1 MYKKIKKLTLF
12 IILFLYGKQTF
23 SIEFNTDVLDA
34 HDRKN
39 IDISRFSEA
48 GYVMPGRYLL
58 DINVNGQAISPT
70 NLEVSFIEREISK
83 SNSDRTLL
91 SEPCL
96 TSKIVNLIGLT
107 QESVKKVTY
116 WKEGQCANFSQLPG
130 VEIKPET
137 SRGILNINIPQA
149 WMEYSDA
156 SWLPPSRWDDGIP
169 GIIFDY
175 NITGTINNFHKNEQS
190 KYLSYNGTAGAN
202 LGAWRLR
209 ADYQGND
216 YNSGQRSHVNY
227 NQFSWSR
234 LYLFRPIPEWR
245 ANFTL
250 GENNISSDI
259 FNTWSY
265 AGATLES
272 DDRMLPP
279 KLRGYA
285 PQVSGVADTNAR
297 VIIRQQGRILY
308 NSTVPAGPFTIRDL
322 DSSIRGRLDVEIIE
336 QNGQKKTFQIDTAS
350 VPYLTRP
357 GQVRFKIAAGRSRY
371 YGHNLEGPVFT
382 TGEAS
387 WGISNKWSLYGGGIF
402 AGDYNAIS
410 VGLGHDLGKLGTIS
424 SDITQSIASLPQ
436 KEKQQG
442 KSWRISYSKRFDE
455 ANTDITFAGYRFS
468 ERNYLTMQ
476 RYLDERYR
484 NSNSGLEKELY
495 TVSVNK
501 NIDNWKMSAGVQ
513 YSHQVYWDQQ
523 SSDFYTISIS
533 RYLNAFG
540 FRNISANLTANR
552 TLYKSIYDNT
562 IFFRLSVP
570 WGTGNAGYSGT
581 LSGKRF
587 THTVG
592 YSDTINDGLSSYSIN
607 VGVSNGNHDSTQN
620 RMSAYYSHN
629 SALASW
635 SANISTVENEYTSI
649 GLTASGGAT
658 FTTAGAALHAGGMNG
673 GTRLLVDTD
682 GIADV
687 PVDNGRVF
695 TNRWGI
701 GVVTNV
707 SSYYRN
713 TTSVD
718 LTKLPDDME
727 ATRSVV
733 ESILTE
739 GAIGYRK
746 FEVLK
751 GSRLF
756 AFLRLTDSSVP
767 PFGASVINEKGREL
781 GMVADQ
787 GLAWL
792 SGVSPGDTLRVDWN
806 GKTQCVV
813 NIPDEIKNQQQLF
826 LPCRLAK

>member
-1 MYKKIKKLTLF
+1 
-12 IILFLYGKQTF
+12 
-23 SIEFNTDVLDA
+23 
-34 HDRKN
+34 
-39 IDISRFSEA
+39 
-48 GYVMPGRYLL
+48 
-58 DINVNGQAISPT
+58 
-70 NLEVSFIEREISK
+70 
-83 SNSDRTLL
+83 
-91 SEPCL
+91 
-96 TSKIVNLIGLT
+96 
-107 QESVKKVTY
+107 
-116 WKEGQCANFSQLPG
+116 
-130 VEIKPET
+130 
-137 SRGILNINIPQA
+137 NINIPQA

-442 KSWRISYSKRFDE
+442 KS
-455 ANTDITFAGYRFS
+455 
-468 ERNYLTMQ
+468 
-476 RYLDERYR
+476 
-484 NSNSGLEKELY
+484 
-495 TVSVNK
+495 
-501 NIDNWKMSAGVQ
+501 
-513 YSHQVYWDQQ
+513 
-523 SSDFYTISIS
+523 
-533 RYLNAFG
+533 
-540 FRNISANLTANR
+540 
-552 TLYKSIYDNT
+552 
-562 IFFRLSVP
+562 
-570 WGTGNAGYSGT
+570 
-581 LSGKRF
+581 
-587 THTVG
+587 
-592 YSDTINDGLSSYSIN
+592 
-607 VGVSNGNHDSTQN
+607 
-620 RMSAYYSHN
+620 
-629 SALASW
+629 
-635 SANISTVENEYTSI
+635 
-649 GLTASGGAT
+649 
-658 FTTAGAALHAGGMNG
+658 
-673 GTRLLVDTD
+673 
-682 GIADV
+682 
-687 PVDNGRVF
+687 
-695 TNRWGI
+695 
-701 GVVTNV
+701 
-707 SSYYRN
+707 
-713 TTSVD
+713 
-718 LTKLPDDME
+718 
-727 ATRSVV
+727 
-733 ESILTE
+733 
-739 GAIGYRK
+739 
-746 FEVLK
+746 
-751 GSRLF
+751 
-756 AFLRLTDSSVP
+756 
-767 PFGASVINEKGREL
+767 
-781 GMVADQ
+781 
-787 GLAWL
+787 
-792 SGVSPGDTLRVDWN
+792 
-806 GKTQCVV
+806 
-813 NIPDEIKNQQQLF
+813 
-826 LPCRLAK
+826 

>member
-1 MYKKIKKLTLF
+1 
-12 IILFLYGKQTF
+12 
-23 SIEFNTDVLDA
+23 
-34 HDRKN
+34 
-39 IDISRFSEA
+39 
-48 GYVMPGRYLL
+48 
-58 DINVNGQAISPT
+58 
-70 NLEVSFIEREISK
+70 
-83 SNSDRTLL
+83 
-91 SEPCL
+91 
-96 TSKIVNLIGLT
+96 
-107 QESVKKVTY
+107 
-116 WKEGQCANFSQLPG
+116 
-130 VEIKPET
+130 
-137 SRGILNINIPQA
+137 
-149 WMEYSDA
+149 
-156 SWLPPSRWDDGIP
+156 
-169 GIIFDY
+169 
-175 NITGTINNFHKNEQS
+175 
-190 KYLSYNGTAGAN
+190 
-202 LGAWRLR
+202 
-209 ADYQGND
+209 
-216 YNSGQRSHVNY
+216 
-227 NQFSWSR
+227 
-234 LYLFRPIPEWR
+234 R

-484 NSNSGLEKELY
+484 NSYSGLEKELY

-552 TLYKSIYDNT
+552 T
-562 IFFRLSVP
+562 
-570 WGTGNAGYSGT
+570 
-581 LSGKRF
+581 
-587 THTVG
+587 
-592 YSDTINDGLSSYSIN
+592 
-607 VGVSNGNHDSTQN
+607 
-620 RMSAYYSHN
+620 
-629 SALASW
+629 
-635 SANISTVENEYTSI
+635 
-649 GLTASGGAT
+649 
-658 FTTAGAALHAGGMNG
+658 
-673 GTRLLVDTD
+673 
-682 GIADV
+682 
-687 PVDNGRVF
+687 
-695 TNRWGI
+695 
-701 GVVTNV
+701 
-707 SSYYRN
+707 
-713 TTSVD
+713 
-718 LTKLPDDME
+718 
-727 ATRSVV
+727 
-733 ESILTE
+733 
-739 GAIGYRK
+739 
-746 FEVLK
+746 
-751 GSRLF
+751 
-756 AFLRLTDSSVP
+756 
-767 PFGASVINEKGREL
+767 
-781 GMVADQ
+781 
-787 GLAWL
+787 
-792 SGVSPGDTLRVDWN
+792 
-806 GKTQCVV
+806 
-813 NIPDEIKNQQQLF
+813 
-826 LPCRLAK
+826 